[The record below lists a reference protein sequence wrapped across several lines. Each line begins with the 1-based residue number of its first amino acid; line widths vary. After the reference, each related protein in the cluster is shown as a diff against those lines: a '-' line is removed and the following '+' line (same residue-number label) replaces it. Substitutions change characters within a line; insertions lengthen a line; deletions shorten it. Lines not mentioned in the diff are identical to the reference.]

1 MAAMQSNTAEGM
13 DALFNLTTGVWNS
26 AVGFRTLYNNTT
38 GIRNTAV
45 GYNAL
50 NANNGRDNVALGP
63 NTLVNNT
70 TGSRNIAIGSFALQD
85 NNTGSD
91 NIAIGNRALWHST
104 GSGNTQIGDSF
115 LSTPEMV
122 FIGRPPAPDPHCDN
136 GNPTREASI
145 YASEDVY
152 VGRDFFCPR
161 VPTKRVHIVVDE
173 IVPGGRCRV
182 CGRRV

>member
-1 MAAMQSNTAEGM
+1 G
-13 DALFNLTTGVWNS
+13 NS
-26 AVGFRTLYNNTT
+26 GVGFRTLYNNTT

-145 YASEDVY
+145 YASEDV
-152 VGRDFFCPR
+152 
-161 VPTKRVHIVVDE
+161 
-173 IVPGGRCRV
+173 
-182 CGRRV
+182 